1 MKRAAIECTVTIALV
16 GALASPVVPSTHT
29 PVQAQRKIELAQY
42 CMPPADLPDTHR
54 FYCLLGGTD
63 HGRP

>member
-1 MKRAAIECTVTIALV
+1 MNRAAIECTVTIALV

-29 PVQAQRKIELAQY
+29 PVQAEAKIELAQY

-54 FYCLLGGTD
+54 FYCLSGVE

>member
-1 MKRAAIECTVTIALV
+1 MKRAAIECTVAIALV
-16 GALASPVVPSTHT
+16 GALASPVATSTHT
-29 PVQAQRKIELAQY
+29 PVQAEAKIVLAQY

-54 FYCLLGGTD
+54 FYCLSGVE